1 MFKKIYHWMLAKA
14 GHPHAKWYL
23 AGISFAESS
32 MSPLPPDPLMV
43 PMIIKDKEQAW
54 SIAFIATLASAL
66 GGIVGYGIGFFL
78 FEKLGMP
85 ILEAY
90 GLQDKFLIFQ
100 ETFHRWGF
108 WAIVIK
114 AFTPIPFKLVTIT
127 CGAVKFNFWLFLV
140 ASTLSR
146 GLRFYILS
154 GLLKRYGVTMHK
166 LIDQNIQLVS
176 IAFLALLIGGFFIVK
191 YVC

>member
-43 PMIIKDKEQAW
+43 PMIIKDKDQAW

-66 GGIVGYGIGFFL
+66 GGVVGYGIGFFL

-100 ETFHRWGF
+100 ESFHRWGF

-146 GLRFYILS
+146 GLRFYILA

-176 IAFLALLIGGFFIVK
+176 IAFLALLISGFFIVK